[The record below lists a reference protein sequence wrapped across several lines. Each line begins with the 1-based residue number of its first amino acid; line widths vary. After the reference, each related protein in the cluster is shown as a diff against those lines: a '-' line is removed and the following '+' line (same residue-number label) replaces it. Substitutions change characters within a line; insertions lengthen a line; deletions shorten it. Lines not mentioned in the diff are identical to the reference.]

1 MNLEEIWNSLDRE
14 RSKSELQELHTDF
27 YDEIRTY
34 IMELEEEKKDVKN
47 ERKAMLIEDEL
58 RTIRKE
64 TERIFHRRMEKIAK
78 LATLATSTSI
88 EGESI
93 LPEEREIFESIRDSI
108 EKGKRKLEVVLQGGA
123 RKKNTS
129 EDFFVVRMLRDVPT
143 FVGTDGRNY
152 TVGKEDII
160 TLPEDNAE
168 ILCRRGAALRVKNKN
183 ENTKKIQDILPILQQ
198 THSTQ
203 A

>member
-1 MNLEEIWNSLDRE
+1 
-14 RSKSELQELHTDF
+14 
-27 YDEIRTY
+27 
-34 IMELEEEKKDVKN
+34 
-47 ERKAMLIEDEL
+47 
-58 RTIRKE
+58 
-64 TERIFHRRMEKIAK
+64 
-78 LATLATSTSI
+78 
-88 EGESI
+88 
-93 LPEEREIFESIRDSI
+93 
-108 EKGKRKLEVVLQGGA
+108 
-123 RKKNTS
+123 
-129 EDFFVVRMLRDVPT
+129 MLRDVPT